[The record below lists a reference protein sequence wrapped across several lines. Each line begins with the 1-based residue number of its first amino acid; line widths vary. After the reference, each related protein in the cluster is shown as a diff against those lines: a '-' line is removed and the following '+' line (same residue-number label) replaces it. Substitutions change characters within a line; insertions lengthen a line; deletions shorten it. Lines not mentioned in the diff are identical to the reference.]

1 MKRGLLL
8 ACLAAFLPSAVHAQ
22 RADTAPNCRRPD
34 TQAEMNECSAREYR
48 AADRALNAEYARLVA
63 SIHDA
68 GRLQRLRAA
77 QRAWIAFRDAQCAFE
92 SSAMEGGTA
101 AQLLFSGCAAQ
112 LTRERAKELR
122 DLREARVYE

>member
-1 MKRGLLL
+1 MYW
-8 ACLAAFLPSAVHAQ
+8 AAWAASRNSRSTCAATRPSGASFPSP
-22 RADTAPNCRRPD
+22 RPTA
-34 TQAEMNECSAREYR
+34 
-48 AADRALNAEYARLVA
+48 AA
-63 SIHDA
+63 S
-68 GRLQRLRAA
+68 

-101 AQLLFSGCAAQ
+101 APLLFSGCAAQ